1 MHLKV
6 FMILGA
12 FCFLLPYFF
21 KLFSWHRLFCH
32 LPIKCPTNLLFKYQ
46 TFFNQYPP
54 PLYFSLH
61 FPITAKLALLPIWC
75 LLFFWR
81 ERMGALDYLS
91 NFCTITSTRGK
102 KKPMQVCMHIYI
114 WLAQSWLLLFYCFT
128 SWRRV
133 SFSQTVEIKVKMDCD
148 GCERRVKN
156 AVKNIKGIYY
166 HILHEWSVLTL
177 LKHKLL
183 QH

>member
-1 MHLKV
+1 
-6 FMILGA
+6 MILGA

-102 KKPMQVCMHIYI
+102 KKPMQVCMHIYMI
-114 WLAQSWLLLFYCFT
+114 SPKLATSLLLF
-128 SWRRV
+128 
-133 SFSQTVEIKVKMDCD
+133 
-148 GCERRVKN
+148 
-156 AVKNIKGIYY
+156 
-166 HILHEWSVLTL
+166 
-177 LKHKLL
+177 HKLRKGFFL
-183 QH
+183 ADSWDQSKDGLWRLRKKGEECC